1 MSGDRMITHVAF
13 TQEGNWKAARKTG
26 LECAARRGDKQ
37 SRNLQSLRSNEDFQ
51 KLLAELKGR

>member
-1 MSGDRMITHVAF
+1 MITHLAF
-13 TQEGNWKAARKTG
+13 THEGNWKAVRKTG
-26 LECAARRGDKQ
+26 LECAARRGGKQ

>member
-1 MSGDRMITHVAF
+1 MITHVAF

-26 LECAARRGDKQ
+26 LECAARRGGKQ